1 MPSAGQTLTGCAP
14 KQPAVRQC
22 STCDQSCEAASYD
35 NKARQSKRSFNLL
48 RIQSA
53 AEEANLGVL
62 QMCMTAA
69 FASDNSGWW
78 SPSSVRKK
86 PPLSLPAPSLSLS
99 SSSSTAKGS
108 CQAASPHASAHCV
121 EFSLPVFSSA
131 GHVRCARPPGHQAPH
146 MLDMRLWRSVKDGML
161 SPSSQQVLC
170 MLQLYSRDRR
180 HSSQD
185 TCLKWGIGPVLIKF
199 D

>member
-99 SSSSTAKGS
+99 LSSSSSTAKGS
-108 CQAASPHASAHCV
+108 CQAASPHASAHWV

-131 GHVRCARPPGHQAPH
+131 GHVRCARPPRPPGPPYVRYEALEECERRNVVPLVTASLMYVAIILQGSSSFIAGH
-146 MLDMRLWRSVKDGML
+146 MLEVGHRSRAD
-161 SPSSQQVLC
+161 
-170 MLQLYSRDRR
+170 
-180 HSSQD
+180 
-185 TCLKWGIGPVLIKF
+185 
-199 D
+199 